1 MYLDLV
7 TDLDSSTEV
16 YLGLVE
22 TDFPLTEVYFDL
34 GLSEAHLGA
43 PSEVYLGLVETG
55 LPLNDVYFDLYI
67 VDSVRGSHL
76 GTPSEVYLGLVETD
90 LPLNDVYFG
99 LYIVDSVRGPLG
111 YPNSVV
117 SHSALWILTWPFS

>member
-1 MYLDLV
+1 VTDLDSSTEVYFGLGLSESHLGAPSEVYLGLV

-22 TDFPLTEVYFDL
+22 TDFPPTEVYFDL

-43 PSEVYLGLVETG
+43 
-55 LPLNDVYFDLYI
+55 
-67 VDSVRGSHL
+67 
-76 GTPSEVYLGLVETD
+76 PSEVYLGLVETD

-99 LYIVDSVRGPLG
+99 LYIVDSVRGSLG

-117 SHSALWILTWPFS
+117 SHSALWILTWPFN